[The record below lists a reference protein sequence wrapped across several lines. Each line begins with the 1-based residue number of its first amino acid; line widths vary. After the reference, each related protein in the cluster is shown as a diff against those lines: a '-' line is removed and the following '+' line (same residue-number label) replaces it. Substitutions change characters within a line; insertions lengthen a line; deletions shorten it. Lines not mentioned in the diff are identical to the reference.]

1 MKVKINEV
9 HSVFAW
15 SWHIPSTSDE
25 DAANNDPSG
34 NDEDEDVCGIC
45 RASYNGTCPSCK
57 FPGDQCPLVIGLCHH
72 NFHDHCIYRWL
83 DTPTSKGLCPMCR
96 QTFQLQKGLAIN
108 DAHVQK
114 FVEIVS
120 RRREEMI
127 EEGVAEEFV
136 DFDEPIRQ
144 NTDNPIGRQQVD
156 TILDEDFLL
165 R

>member
-1 MKVKINEV
+1 MIIVYTVGSIHQPQKDCV
-9 HSVFAW
+9 
-15 SWHIPSTSDE
+15 
-25 DAANNDPSG
+25 
-34 NDEDEDVCGIC
+34 
-45 RASYNGTCPSCK
+45 
-57 FPGDQCPLVIGLCHH
+57 
-72 NFHDHCIYRWL
+72 RW
-83 DTPTSKGLCPMCR
+83 CR